1 MVKRRL
7 YIYIYIEE
15 EEEEEDLNSERKK
28 DNNINA
34 QMECFVDWQL
44 ASNILITLACRTRF
58 YGNGILKAC
67 LPWWNICTKSK
78 RVWWWRPPFFVS
90 ELAINLIRWSLTS
103 CWLQQQGNR
112 TRSNALFAGRPLHGH
127 SLPCLILTL
136 LVAKGLTL
144 YS

>member
-1 MVKRRL
+1 MRIITSGKETFI

-58 YGNGILKAC
+58 YGNGILKA
-67 LPWWNICTKSK
+67 LSPMVEYLYQVKEGVMVT
-78 RVWWWRPPFFVS
+78 
-90 ELAINLIRWSLTS
+90 TS
-103 CWLQQQGNR
+103 IFCFR
-112 TRSNALFAGRPLHGH
+112 T
-127 SLPCLILTL
+127 C
-136 LVAKGLTL
+136 
-144 YS
+144 Y